1 MSHECDGYMTL
12 IWRFHHTLREI
23 RMISS
28 HFIRGTVAAAALFAI
43 VGLGACTSTRTGVA
57 NQALGYGQETT
68 LHTSQGETGSPHGH
82 GSTAV
87 QQDAAVQMGA
97 GSAPTPNVTPSMR
110 MGQESTTH
118 TPQGET
124 GSPHRH

>member
-1 MSHECDGYMTL
+1 
-12 IWRFHHTLREI
+12 
-23 RMISS
+23 MISS
-28 HFIRGTVAAAALFAI
+28 LFIRRTAAAAALLAAA
-43 VGLGACTSTRTGVA
+43 GLGACTSTRTGVA
-57 NQALGYGQETT
+57 NHAIGYGQETP

-82 GSTAV
+82 GSTAL
-87 QQDAAVQMGA
+87 QQEAATQMGI
-97 GSAPTPNVTPSMR
+97 GPGPSPNVTPTMR